1 MEDVQNSPAPVA
13 LPIDRVGVKG
23 LKLPLLVRDR
33 AQGTQHTV
41 ANVDVSVDLPAAFK
55 GTHMSRFVQALANW
69 TEDLDYAGM
78 KRLLEDVRER
88 LNARRA
94 HIVFHFPYFVQKNAP
109 ATACPGI
116 LPYECRLTGELPED
130 GKPSFLL
137 EVTVPVMTVC
147 PCSKA
152 ISREGAHS
160 QRADVR
166 MAVRMRGFCWI
177 EDFIEIAEASG
188 SSPVYS
194 LLKREDE
201 KFVTEDAFSRPTFVE
216 DVVRNVASR
225 LADHPHVSGFRVEVE
240 SYESIHALT
249 PDVTSL
255 KALNFSWGVL
265 PHQVGNDNVGHL
277 ARAERFIASSSLFGL
292 GEDVVIT
299 AGQPT
304 SSSPQPRGTNLVKI
318 YRK

>member
-1 MEDVQNSPAPVA
+1 MEDVQNRPAPVA

-33 AQGTQHTV
+33 EKGTQHTI
-41 ANVDVSVDLPAAFK
+41 ASVDISVDLPAAFK
-55 GTHMSRFVQALANW
+55 GTHMSRFVQALENW
-69 TEDLDYAGM
+69 TEELDYATM
-78 KRLLEDVRER
+78 KSLLDDVRNR

-94 HIVFHFPYFVQKNAP
+94 HIVFRFPYFMRKKAP
-109 ATACPGI
+109 VTECPGI
-116 LPYECRLTGELPED
+116 LPYECTLTGELSD
-130 GKPSFLL
+130 GGKPLFLL
-137 EVTVPVMTVC
+137 EVIVPVMTVC

-160 QRADVR
+160 QRAEVR
-166 MAVRMRGFCWI
+166 MAMRMNGFCWI

-225 LADHPHVSGFRVEVE
+225 LTGHPHLDGFRVEVE
-240 SYESIHALT
+240 SYESIHAHN
-249 PDVTSL
+249 
-255 KALNFSWGVL
+255 AFACIE
-265 PHQVGNDNVGHL
+265 Q
-277 ARAERFIASSSLFGL
+277 GL
-292 GEDVVIT
+292 S
-299 AGQPT
+299 A
-304 SSSPQPRGTNLVKI
+304 
-318 YRK
+318 